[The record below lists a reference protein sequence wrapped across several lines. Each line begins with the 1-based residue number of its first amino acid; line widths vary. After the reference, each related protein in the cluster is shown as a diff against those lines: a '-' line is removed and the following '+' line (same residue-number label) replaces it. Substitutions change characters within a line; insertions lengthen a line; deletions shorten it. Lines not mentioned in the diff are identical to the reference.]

1 MHFMNIRLEDD
12 SGMQQPASKS
22 FQVESHE
29 GNCYENTENP
39 PKNTW
44 IVWDKSE
51 SILLVNFYKYTM
63 KYELSLK

>member
-1 MHFMNIRLEDD
+1 MHFMN
-12 SGMQQPASKS
+12 KS